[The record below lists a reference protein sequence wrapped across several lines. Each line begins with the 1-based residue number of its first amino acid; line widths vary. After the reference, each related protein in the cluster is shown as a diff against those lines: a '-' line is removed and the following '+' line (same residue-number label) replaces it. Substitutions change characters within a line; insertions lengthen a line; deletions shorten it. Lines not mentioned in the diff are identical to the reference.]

1 MNKFFKRTAVASLLF
16 LAGSALAVENITQAS
31 QIPQLK
37 EETQHATVSER
48 VTSRFTRSHYRQFD
62 LDENF
67 SAKIFDRY
75 LNLLD
80 YSHNVLLASDVEQF
94 VSRKKQIGDE
104 LRTGKLDVFYDL
116 YNLAQQRRFE
126 RYQYAL
132 KVLEKPM
139 NFTGNDTFNVDRS
152 KSPWPA
158 NVTELNSL
166 WDSKVKFDELSLK
179 LTGKTDQEIRETL
192 TKRYQFA
199 IRRLAQSNSEDV
211 FSLAMTAFAHEID
224 PHTNYLSPRNTEQ
237 FNTEMSLSLEGIGA
251 VLQMDDDYT
260 VINSMVAGGPAAKS
274 KTITVGDRIVGVG
287 QTGKPMVDV
296 IGWRLDD
303 VVALIKGPKGSKVRL
318 EILPAGKGTKT
329 RVVTLTRE
337 RIRLEDR
344 AVKLTIKTVGKD
356 KVGVLDIPGF
366 YVGLTDDV
374 KVQLQKME
382 KQNVKGVIID
392 LRSNGGGALTEA
404 VSLSGL
410 FIPSGPVVQVRD
422 NNGKVREDSD
432 TDGVVYYKGPLVV
445 MVDRFS
451 ASASEI
457 FAAAMQDYGRALIVG
472 EPTFGKG
479 TVQQYRSL
487 NRIYDQMLRPEWPAL
502 GSVQY
507 TIQKF
512 YRINGGSTQRK
523 GVTPDIMMPTGT
535 EETETGEKFEDNALP
550 WDSINAATYV
560 KSGDLTQFEPQLLK
574 LHQDRIA
581 ADPEFQYIMKDIARF
596 NALKD
601 KRNIVSLNLAQREKE
616 NQEDDATRLE
626 RINDRYK
633 REGKA
638 TLKKLEDLP
647 KDYQEPDPYLDETVH
662 IALDFAKMQQD
673 KPAEQP
679 APAK

>member
-1 MNKFFKRTAVASLLF
+1 MNTFFKLTAVAGLL
-16 LAGSALAVENITQAS
+16 LMAGQALAVDDITRPD
-31 QIPQLK
+31 QIPVLK
-37 EETQHATVSER
+37 EEPQHATVSER

-62 LDENF
+62 LNEAF

-94 VSRKKQIGDE
+94 AKKKGQIGDE
-104 LRTGKLDVFYDL
+104 LRSGKLDVFYDL

-132 KVLEKPM
+132 KVLERPM
-139 NFTGNDTFNVDRS
+139 DFTGNDTFDIDRS
-152 KSPWPA
+152 KAPWPSSEA
-158 NVTELNSL
+158 ELNKL
-166 WDSKVKFDELSLK
+166 WDGKVKYDELSLK
-179 LTGKTDQEIRETL
+179 LTGKTDAEIRETL
-192 TKRYQFA
+192 TKRYKFA
-199 IRRLAQSNSEDV
+199 IRRLAQTNSEDV

-224 PHTNYLSPRNTEQ
+224 PHTNYLSPRSTEQ

-274 KTITVGDRIVGVG
+274 KAISVGDRIVGVG
-287 QTGKPMVDV
+287 QVGQQMQDV

-318 EILPAGKGTKT
+318 EVLPAGKGTKT
-329 RVVTLTRE
+329 RIVTLTRE

-344 AVKLTIKTVGKD
+344 AVKMSVKNVGKE
-356 KVGVLDIPGF
+356 KIGVLDIPGF

-374 KVQLQKME
+374 KVQLQKLE
-382 KQNVKGVIID
+382 KQNVAGVIID

-422 NNGKVREDSD
+422 NNGKVREDRD

-512 YRINGGSTQRK
+512 YRVNGGSTQRK
-523 GVTPDIMMPTGT
+523 GVTPDIIMPTGN

-550 WDSINAATYV
+550 WDSINAATYE
-560 KSGDLTQFEPQLLK
+560 KSGDLKSFGPELLK
-574 LHQDRIA
+574 DHNDRIA
-581 ADPEFQYIMKDIARF
+581 KDPEFQYIIKDIARY
-596 NALKD
+596 NAMKE

-616 NQEDDATRLE
+616 NHEDDATRLA
-626 RINDRYK
+626 RINDRLK
-633 REGKA
+633 RAGKLPLA
-638 TLKKLEDLP
+638 KLEDLP

-662 IALDFAKMQQD
+662 IALDLAKMT
-673 KPAEQP
+673 KEKTAQP
-679 APAK
+679 ADSQK

>member
-1 MNKFFKRTAVASLLF
+1 MNALCKMTAAASLFLF
-16 LAGSALAVENITQAS
+16 AGSALAVGNITRAD
-31 QIPQLK
+31 QIPVLK
-37 EETQHATVSER
+37 EEPQHATVSER

-62 LDENF
+62 LDDAF
-67 SAKIFDRY
+67 SAKIFTRY

-80 YSHNVLLASDVEQF
+80 YSHNVLLASDIERF
-94 VSRKKQIGDE
+94 EKQKTTPGDE
-104 LRTGKLDVFYDL
+104 LRSGKLTVFYDL
-116 YNLAQQRRFE
+116 FNLAQKRRFE

-132 KVLEKPM
+132 AVLDKPVD
-139 NFTGNDTFNVDRS
+139 FTGNDTFDLDRS
-152 KSPWPA
+152 KAPWPA
-158 NVTELNSL
+158 SEAEINRL
-166 WDSKVKFDELSLK
+166 WDAKVKYDRLSLK
-179 LTGKTDQEIRETL
+179 LAGKTDKEIHDTL
-192 TKRYQFA
+192 ARRYKFA
-199 IRRLAQSNSEDV
+199 IRRLAQTKSEDV
-211 FSLAMTAFAHEID
+211 FSLVMTAFAREID

-274 KTITVGDRIVGVG
+274 KSISVGDRIVGVG
-287 QTGKPMVDV
+287 QPGKQMQDV

-318 EILPAGKGTKT
+318 EILPAGKGAKT
-329 RVVTLTRE
+329 RIVTLTRE

-344 AVKLTIKTVGKD
+344 AVKMTVKNVGKE

-374 KVQLQKME
+374 KVQLQKLA
-382 KQNVKGVIID
+382 KQNVSSVIID
-392 LRSNGGGALTEA
+392 LRTNGGGALTEA

-410 FIPSGPVVQVRD
+410 FIPSGPIVQVRD

-432 TDGVVYYKGPLVV
+432 NDGMVYYKGPLVV
-445 MVDRFS
+445 LVDRFS

-523 GVTPDIMMPTGT
+523 GVTPDILMPTGS

-550 WDSINAATYV
+550 WDSIKAATWTR
-560 KSGDLTQFEPQLLK
+560 SDDLTTFVPALLK
-574 LHQDRIA
+574 LHQARIA
-581 ADPEFQYIMKDIARF
+581 KDPEFQYILKDIARYR
-596 NALKD
+596 AMKD
-601 KRNIVSLNLAQREKE
+601 KRNTVSLNYAQREKE
-616 NQEDDATRLE
+616 NEEDDATRLA

-633 REGKA
+633 RAGKA
-638 TLKKLEDLP
+638 ALKKLDDLP
-647 KDYQEPDPYLDETVH
+647 KDYQEPDPYLDETVL
-662 IALDFAKMQQD
+662 IASDLAKME
-673 KPAEQP
+673 KERP
-679 APAK
+679 APQPGK

>member
-1 MNKFFKRTAVASLLF
+1 MNKLFKLTAVASLLF
-16 LAGSALAVENITQAS
+16 LAGSALAVENITRAD

-62 LDENF
+62 LDQNF

-80 YSHNVLLASDVEQF
+80 FSHNVLLAGDVEQF
-94 VSRKKQIGDE
+94 AARKNQIGDE
-104 LRTGKLDVFYDL
+104 LRSGKLDVFYDL
-116 YNLAQQRRFE
+116 YNLGQKRRFE

-139 NFTGNDTFNVDRS
+139 DFTGNDTFNLDRS
-152 KSPWPA
+152 KSPWPTS
-158 NVTELNSL
+158 VEELNKL
-166 WDSKVKFDELSLK
+166 WDGKVKYDELSLK
-179 LTGKTDQEIRETL
+179 LTGKNEQEIRETL

-274 KTITVGDRIVGVG
+274 KAITVGDRIVGVG
-287 QTGKPMVDV
+287 QTGKAMVDV

-329 RVVTLTRE
+329 RIVTLTRE

-344 AVKLTIKTVGKD
+344 AVKLTVKTIGKD

-374 KVQLQKME
+374 KVQLQKLE
-382 KQNVKGVIID
+382 KQNVKSVIID

-410 FIPSGPVVQVRD
+410 FIPGGPVVQVRD

-523 GVTPDIMMPTGT
+523 GVTPDITMPTGSQ
-535 EETETGEKFEDNALP
+535 ETETGEKFEDNALP

-560 KSGDLTQFEPQLLK
+560 KTGDLTSFEPELLK
-574 LHQDRIA
+574 LHQDRIVK
-581 ADPEFQYIMKDIARF
+581 DPEFQYIMKDIERF
-596 NALKD
+596 NALKE

-616 NQEDDATRLE
+616 NQEDDATRLA
-626 RINDRYK
+626 RINDRFK

-638 TLKKLEDLP
+638 PLKKLDDLP

-662 IALDFAKMQQD
+662 IALDLAKMEQG

-679 APAK
+679 AAAK

>member
-1 MNKFFKRTAVASLLF
+1 MNKLFKLTAVASLLF
-16 LAGSALAVENITQAS
+16 FAGSTLAVENITRAD

-37 EETQHATVSER
+37 EEAQHATVSER

-62 LDENF
+62 LDQNF

-80 YSHNVLLASDVEQF
+80 YSHNVLLASDVEQYAA
-94 VSRKKQIGDE
+94 KKGQIGDE
-104 LRTGKLDVFYDL
+104 LRSGKLDVFYDL
-116 YNLAQQRRFE
+116 YNLGQKRRFE

-132 KVLEKPM
+132 KVLERPM
-139 NFTGNDTFNVDRS
+139 DFTGNDTFNLDRS
-152 KSPWPA
+152 KSPWPTS
-158 NVTELNSL
+158 VDELNKL
-166 WDSKVKFDELSLK
+166 WDGKVKYDELSLK
-179 LTGKTDQEIRETL
+179 LTGKDEKEIRETL
-192 TKRYQFA
+192 TKRYHFA

-274 KTITVGDRIVGVG
+274 KAITVGDRIVGVG
-287 QTGKPMVDV
+287 QTGKGMVDV

-329 RVVTLTRE
+329 RIVTLTRE

-344 AVKLTIKTVGKD
+344 AVKLTVKTVGKD

-382 KQNVKGVIID
+382 KQNVKSVIID

-512 YRINGGSTQRK
+512 YRVNGGSTQRK
-523 GVTPDIMMPTGT
+523 GVTPDVMMPTGT
-535 EETETGEKFEDNALP
+535 QETETGEKFEDNALP

-560 KSGDLTQFEPQLLK
+560 KSGDMAPFEPKLLK
-574 LHQDRIA
+574 MHQERIA
-581 ADPEFQYIMKDIARF
+581 ADPEFQYISKDIARF
-596 NALKD
+596 NALKE
-601 KRNIVSLNLAQREKE
+601 KRSIISLNLAQREKE
-616 NQEDDATRLE
+616 NQEDDATRLA

-633 REGKA
+633 RAGKA
-638 TLKKLEDLP
+638 PLKKLEDLP

-662 IALDFAKMQQD
+662 IALDLSKMEQD

>member
-1 MNKFFKRTAVASLLF
+1 MNTFFKLTA
-16 LAGSALAVENITQAS
+16 LAGLFAITGHAFAVDDITRVD
-31 QIPQLK
+31 QIPVLK

-62 LDENF
+62 LDQAF

-94 VSRKKQIGDE
+94 AKRKSEVGDE
-104 LRTGKLDVFYDL
+104 LRSGKLDLFYDL
-116 YNLAQQRRFE
+116 YNLSQKRRFE

-132 KVLEKPM
+132 KVLERPM
-139 NFTGNDTFNVDRS
+139 DFTGNDTFNLDRS
-152 KSPWPA
+152 KAPWPKDEA
-158 NVTELNSL
+158 ELNAL
-166 WDSKVKFDELSLK
+166 WDGKVKYDELSLK
-179 LTGKTDQEIRETL
+179 LTGKDEKEIRDTL
-192 TKRYQFA
+192 TRRYKFA
-199 IRRLAQSNSEDV
+199 IRRLAQTNSEDV

-260 VINSMVAGGPAAKS
+260 VINSMVAGGPASKS
-274 KTITVGDRIVGVG
+274 KAISVGDRIVGVG
-287 QTGKPMVDV
+287 QTGQNMVDV

-329 RVVTLTRE
+329 RIVTLTRE

-344 AVKLTIKTVGKD
+344 AVKMSVKTVGKE

-374 KVQLQKME
+374 KVQLQKLE
-382 KQNVKGVIID
+382 KQNVSSIIID

-422 NNGKVREDSD
+422 NNGKVREDAD
-432 TDGVVYYKGPLVV
+432 NDGVVYYKGPLVV
-445 MVDRFS
+445 LVDRFS

-512 YRINGGSTQRK
+512 YRVNGGSTQRK
-523 GVTPDIMMPTGT
+523 GVTPDIIMPTGT
-535 EETETGEKFEDNALP
+535 QETETGEKFEDNALP

-560 KSGDLTQFEPQLLK
+560 KAGDMTQFGPELLK
-574 LHQDRIA
+574 AHNDRIA
-581 ADPEFQYIMKDIARF
+581 KDPEFQYIMKDIARF

-601 KRNIVSLNLAQREKE
+601 KRNIVSLNYAQREKE
-616 NQEDDATRLE
+616 NNEDDATRLA
-626 RINDRYK
+626 RINDRFK
-633 REGKA
+633 REGKPL
-638 TLKKLEDLP
+638 LKKLDDLP

-662 IALDFAKMQQD
+662 IALDLANQEKE
-673 KPAEQP
+673 KPAVQP

>member
-1 MNKFFKRTAVASLLF
+1 MNKLFKLTAVASLLF
-16 LAGSALAVENITQAS
+16 LTGSALAVDNITRAD

-37 EETQHATVSER
+37 EEAQHATVSER

-62 LDENF
+62 LDEKF

-94 VSRKKQIGDE
+94 AAKKNQIGDE
-104 LRTGKLDVFYDL
+104 LRSGKLDVFYDL
-116 YNLAQQRRFE
+116 YNLGQKRRFE

-139 NFTGNDTFNVDRS
+139 DFTGNDTFNLDRS
-152 KSPWPA
+152 KSPWPTS
-158 NVTELNSL
+158 VDELNKL
-166 WDSKVKFDELSLK
+166 WDGKVKYDELSLK
-179 LTGKTDQEIRETL
+179 LTGKTEQEIRETL

-274 KTITVGDRIVGVG
+274 KAITVGDRIVGVG
-287 QTGKPMVDV
+287 QTGKGMVDV

-329 RVVTLTRE
+329 RIVTLTRE

-344 AVKLTIKTVGKD
+344 AVKLTVKTVGKD
-356 KVGVLDIPGF
+356 KVAVLDIPGF

-374 KVQLQKME
+374 KVQLQKLE
-382 KQNVKGVIID
+382 KQNVKSVIID

-560 KSGDLTQFEPQLLK
+560 KSGDLKPFEPQLLK

-596 NALKD
+596 NALKE
-601 KRNIVSLNLAQREKE
+601 KRSIVSLSLAQREKE
-616 NQEDDATRLE
+616 NQEDDATRLA

-638 TLKKLEDLP
+638 PLKKLDDLP

-662 IALDFAKMQQD
+662 IALDFAKMEQD

-679 APAK
+679 AAAK